1 MEKQI
6 TQTWS
11 QFLTVGISDF
21 KPVIIDWNSEG
32 SYKNTSPANAL
43 KKHKEMYPSQSI
55 KVVSV

>member
-11 QFLTVGISDF
+11 QFLTVGISDS